1 MVRLVISSF
10 IFWVFIYNTL
20 WFLDIDNLITELLLI
35 GRYENVVDLCIQE
48 ERFTDAI
55 LIGNFFDRN
64 LLEKAQRAYFR
75 HQNKNKFS
83 NVMHIWSLLL

>member
-1 MVRLVISSF
+1 MVRLLNIIVDYF
-10 IFWVFIYNTL
+10 PCFYYTFC
-20 WFLDIDNLITELLLI
+20 FLDIDNLITELLLI

-83 NVMHIWSLLL
+83 NVMHICIY